1 VSPTSTSHGKPYCE
15 PERHDEL
22 SSGVPADPQ
31 ASAGVERTASG
42 KLAKGARTVPSLGG
56 KATKGTTKLSHRIDS
71 ATLTDVY
78 RNRARAFRRVTCAEL
93 ARTVGGGRC
102 GVIPS
107 LFVRHAS
114 IATALSDMAL
124 DRGDTDRAVR
134 YAEASRMHLMYAR
147 EVCAKDAQAR
157 PKGDALALLVAS
169 LGRGASEVPA
179 AEAAPVVAPAPFEGV
194 DP

>member
-1 VSPTSTSHGKPYCE
+1 M
-15 PERHDEL
+15 
-22 SSGVPADPQ
+22 
-31 ASAGVERTASG
+31 
-42 KLAKGARTVPSLGG
+42 
-56 KATKGTTKLSHRIDS
+56 
-71 ATLTDVY
+71 
-78 RNRARAFRRVTCAEL
+78 
-93 ARTVGGGRC
+93 
-102 GVIPS
+102 
-107 LFVRHAS
+107 FVRHAS